1 LISQLKLKQELSRSQ
16 TIIHTRIMKILSKF
30 KIKGSWFE
38 LYREWNQ

>member
-1 LISQLKLKQELSRSQ
+1 
-16 TIIHTRIMKILSKF
+16 MKILSKF